1 MQAKRT
7 VFQERRVQLD
17 LMLPRGTIRWRPERS
32 FGFVSLRLFVY
43 FILRNFKFIFVLRAW
58 DITLR
63 PQWFFSAEVQDIWKS
78 LAVQLTQALFFFLN
92 LCIKG
97 TFQTQ
102 KRIVS
107 FFVPIVQ
114 KVKVKVAQLCPTL
127 CDPMDYRVHGILQ
140 ARILEW
146 VAIPFS
152 RGSVP
157 AFQGLNPGLPHSRRI
172 TSLATREA

>member
-1 MQAKRT
+1 MKT
-7 VFQERRVQLD
+7 GTFIWFCVFEAVLFTSCSEI
-17 LMLPRGTIRWRPERS
+17 LNSFLCSEPGTSPWGHSGFSLLRFGVSESHLQFSWLRHS
-32 FGFVSLRLFVY
+32 F
-43 FILRNFKFIFVLRAW
+43 
-58 DITLR
+58 
-63 PQWFFSAEVQDIWKS
+63 
-78 LAVQLTQALFFFLN
+78 FFFLN

-140 ARILEW
+140 ARILQW
-146 VAIPFS
+146 VAFPFS
-152 RGSVP
+152 RGSSQPRDWTQVSHIIGT
-157 AFQGLNPGLPHSRRI
+157 FS
-172 TSLATREA
+172 TSWATRGVKNTLFLF